1 MVRNVLCAA
10 VVLLGAATR
19 PAFAAE
25 SPMPTIDGDTKFWAY
40 ETAHSDEFD
49 AAGAISAA
57 KWTQELGEWKG
68 TPPGAFKQ
76 GNAAISSGKQLVLT
90 SKNDAGFVPAGIDE
104 NCDCGFGDI
113 STPLVVSSSFL
124 TYGFYEV
131 RAKMAKAS
139 LLSSFWLQG
148 ESGEINI
155 LDTVP
160 ASINNG
166 LKVSNNYHCFDPAGD
181 GSKTEDDENTIGNL
195 DPSDGFH
202 TYGVERQASGVKFY
216 VDGKLVRTLTSN
228 TVSDASCLQQPM
240 SVIFS
245 METIESEGIP
255 SAFNTH
261 TSNLEYFRFWSH
273 STAPPVTPSPPTPP
287 PSGPARK
294 TCAELGWSVGLTKGD
309 TTACG
314 ESDNKLGTNGA
325 TTCHSNKNFEDA
337 QGICSAAGSRLC
349 TATEIQA
356 GVTRGS
362 GCGFDNKEVW
372 SSTPCATGYTVVTGR
387 GGTERCLPTSDV
399 TVEVRCCSDVTV
411 TTNPS
416 PSTPPVTPAPPTP
429 PPSGP
434 VTPSPPTPPPSGP
447 ARKTCAELGWRVGL
461 TKGDTTACGESDNKL
476 GTNGATTCHSNK
488 NFEDAQGI
496 CSAAGSRLCTATEIQ
511 AEVTRGSG
519 CGFDNKEVWSSTPCA
534 TGYTVVKGKG
544 GTERC
549 LPTSD
554 VTVEVRC
561 CADVTNVAFLA
572 ASMAGSISRGD
583 VQHAEISLSALDM
596 DANGADGG
604 VSAGATVAAA
614 LAAAVVV
621 LGALAAVVMRRRSGA
636 AAAADSPD
644 APAHNEEGAAELGNS
659 TARRQSKS
667 YRGSVAS
674 VDMETERGEVVDLSL
689 NEMSIQS
696 PPEDAIDDN
705 AFVLTDKGTSIR
717 MKSVRRGNPLYV
729 QSMYVDSPEHGPASM
744 AASTDM

>member
-1 MVRNVLCAA
+1 
-10 VVLLGAATR
+10 
-19 PAFAAE
+19 
-25 SPMPTIDGDTKFWAY
+25 
-40 ETAHSDEFD
+40 
-49 AAGAISAA
+49 
-57 KWTQELGEWKG
+57 
-68 TPPGAFKQ
+68 
-76 GNAAISSGKQLVLT
+76 
-90 SKNDAGFVPAGIDE
+90 
-104 NCDCGFGDI
+104 
-113 STPLVVSSSFL
+113 
-124 TYGFYEV
+124 
-131 RAKMAKAS
+131 
-139 LLSSFWLQG
+139 
-148 ESGEINI
+148 
-155 LDTVP
+155 
-160 ASINNG
+160 
-166 LKVSNNYHCFDPAGD
+166 
-181 GSKTEDDENTIGNL
+181 
-195 DPSDGFH
+195 
-202 TYGVERQASGVKFY
+202 
-216 VDGKLVRTLTSN
+216 
-228 TVSDASCLQQPM
+228 
-240 SVIFS
+240 
-245 METIESEGIP
+245 
-255 SAFNTH
+255 
-261 TSNLEYFRFWSH
+261 
-273 STAPPVTPSPPTPP
+273 
-287 PSGPARK
+287 
-294 TCAELGWSVGLTKGD
+294 
-309 TTACG
+309 
-314 ESDNKLGTNGA
+314 
-325 TTCHSNKNFEDA
+325 
-337 QGICSAAGSRLC
+337 
-349 TATEIQA
+349 
-356 GVTRGS
+356 
-362 GCGFDNKEVW
+362 
-372 SSTPCATGYTVVTGR
+372 
-387 GGTERCLPTSDV
+387 
-399 TVEVRCCSDVTV
+399 
-411 TTNPS
+411 
-416 PSTPPVTPAPPTP
+416 
-429 PPSGP
+429 
-434 VTPSPPTPPPSGP
+434 
-447 ARKTCAELGWRVGL
+447 LGWRVGL

-519 CGFDNKEVWSSTPCA
+519 CGFDNREVWSSTPCA

-674 VDMETERGEVVDLSL
+674 VDMEIERGEVVDLSL

>member
-337 QGICSAAGSRLC
+337 Q
-349 TATEIQA
+349 
-356 GVTRGS
+356 
-362 GCGFDNKEVW
+362 
-372 SSTPCATGYTVVTGR
+372 
-387 GGTERCLPTSDV
+387 
-399 TVEVRCCSDVTV
+399 
-411 TTNPS
+411 
-416 PSTPPVTPAPPTP
+416 
-429 PPSGP
+429 
-434 VTPSPPTPPPSGP
+434 
-447 ARKTCAELGWRVGL
+447 
-461 TKGDTTACGESDNKL
+461 
-476 GTNGATTCHSNK
+476 
-488 NFEDAQGI
+488 
-496 CSAAGSRLCTATEIQ
+496 
-511 AEVTRGSG
+511 
-519 CGFDNKEVWSSTPCA
+519 
-534 TGYTVVKGKG
+534 
-544 GTERC
+544 
-549 LPTSD
+549 
-554 VTVEVRC
+554 
-561 CADVTNVAFLA
+561 
-572 ASMAGSISRGD
+572 
-583 VQHAEISLSALDM
+583 
-596 DANGADGG
+596 
-604 VSAGATVAAA
+604 
-614 LAAAVVV
+614 
-621 LGALAAVVMRRRSGA
+621 
-636 AAAADSPD
+636 
-644 APAHNEEGAAELGNS
+644 
-659 TARRQSKS
+659 
-667 YRGSVAS
+667 
-674 VDMETERGEVVDLSL
+674 
-689 NEMSIQS
+689 
-696 PPEDAIDDN
+696 
-705 AFVLTDKGTSIR
+705 
-717 MKSVRRGNPLYV
+717 
-729 QSMYVDSPEHGPASM
+729 
-744 AASTDM
+744 